1 MEECACNII
10 LSLNIRG
17 SIGLTQKENL
27 DGPKPSVIMFLIFKV
42 ERNGLVSR
50 EVFKFYTTKHT
61 MSTTTKYL
69 SVPLYMY
76 TAELAKPALM
86 QLPNFGY
93 FLKDFALFFFFFF
106 NFLYSSPNS

>member
-86 QLPNFGY
+86 RLPNF
-93 FLKDFALFFFFFF
+93 FFFG
-106 NFLYSSPNS
+106 